1 MKYFSFQWHITE
13 ECDQRCRHCYI
24 YALGSH
30 AEFKMMT
37 SEQMD
42 KVIENIET
50 FKIKSNREPYLY
62 ITGGDPI
69 LHPQFWNLLE
79 KIKIKGWKT
88 AILGNPFHLTEENC
102 KKMYYYG
109 VRKYQLSL
117 DGLKETH
124 DRIRQNGN

>member
-1 MKYFSFQWHITE
+1 
-13 ECDQRCRHCYI
+13 
-24 YALGSH
+24 
-30 AEFKMMT
+30 
-37 SEQMD
+37 MD